1 MATVN
6 NTPLL
11 NGLGLPAL
19 KLAGGYFASK
29 GPYDMAWSDLLVA
42 VFTPI
47 GGRPMNRRFGSG
59 LKNMLFEPMTQTL
72 SQLCTYAIQQAAQTW
87 CPHVTVNSVDALADP
102 TQKRVQLHI
111 TFSLASDRAS
121 ADTRSVTVLKSNI
134 IQVLQVYG
142 NG

>member
-1 MATVN
+1 MATVT
-6 NTPLL
+6 NTSLL

-29 GPYDMAWSDLLVA
+29 GPYDMAWSDLIIA
-42 VFTPI
+42 IFTPI
-47 GGRPMNRRFGSG
+47 GGQPMNRRFGCG

-72 SQLCTYAIQQAAQTW
+72 SQLCTYAIQRAAQAH
-87 CPHVTVNSVDALADP
+87 CPHVSVSSVIALTDP
-102 TQKRVQLHI
+102 THHRVQLDI
-111 TFSLASDRAS
+111 TFGLSSDRAYVG
-121 ADTRSVTVLKSNI
+121 TRSVTILKSNI